1 METKKKSFDEQA
13 VIKDLKKYLPA
24 QAPLKDFIFQNNLEA
39 FQSFKFHEG
48 LNNASEILGYK
59 VYLSLHEFRDMY
71 ESGRIRKD
79 VLERI
84 LTEKKGVAQ
93 LDLWKGKLIDH
104 QYHHTHSPRVGLLR
118 SNWKKEY
125 KIDMNSLVH
134 TNLFRVVNS
143 YIDQGISIWNFP
155 VWEYGFLG
163 SIKDIQSHSFTSF
176 FSTKRAKDFLMQ
188 EKWDLSELL
197 KIVVGDESLFEQ
209 YLFDQQFAHQ
219 GWSGMVSVIED
230 KPHTLIDQKKI
241 TLKELIIF
249 ELLLE
254 IDALDRHFGE
264 GKWKPLSEK
273 LRTRPER
280 LFEDV
285 PHTEYHEVLSLWQE
299 AFEWTYFDEVLAG
312 LQINKPVQKE
322 KADKSF
328 QAMFCIDDRE
338 CSVRR
343 YLEQVDPACDTYG
356 TPGFFNV
363 EFYFQP
369 LQGKYY
375 TKLCPAPVT
384 PKYLIKEVGLNSK
397 QKHDVHFQKQTHS
410 LLGGL
415 LISQTLGFW
424 SAIKLITTIFRPTM
438 STSAA
443 SSFKHMNKA
452 AKLTIQNFN
461 LEDRENGWQIGFTVE
476 EMATRVEGLLRN
488 VGLLKHFAPIVYMV
502 GHGASSVN
510 NPYYTTM
517 DCGACSCRP
526 GSVNAR
532 AFCFMA
538 NHKEVR
544 TILANNGIVIPDETR
559 FIGGL
564 HDTTRDDVVF
574 FDEDNL
580 SKEHA
585 AYHEKNVRVFEQ
597 AMEWNAK
604 ERSRRF
610 VSINSKLSPEKIHK
624 KVQIRSV
631 SLFEPRPE
639 LDHATNAFTVI
650 GRRNTTKGLFLD
662 RRAFLNSFDY
672 STDLEGKY
680 LLGIMGP
687 IAPVCGGI
695 SLNYYFARVDNQK
708 LGSGTKLPHNV
719 MGLVGVANGI
729 EGDLRPGLPSQM
741 IESHDPIRHLVIVEH
756 FPEVVLE
763 TVKKLSTYEWYL
775 NGWMH
780 LVALNPE
787 TKEISV
793 FKDGAFEVY
802 QPLTQTIQVL
812 DDLTYLIENTD
823 SQANTPIYFL
833 PKN

>member
-1 METKKKSFDEQA
+1 METNTRSFDEQQ
-13 VIKDLKKYLPA
+13 VIKEIKRYLPA
-24 QAPLKDFIFQNNLEA
+24 QAPLKDFIFQNNLAA
-39 FQSFKFHEG
+39 FQHFNFHEG

-59 VYLSLHEFRDMY
+59 VYLSLHEFRSMY
-71 ESGRIRKD
+71 ASGRIRKD
-79 VLERI
+79 VLDRI
-84 LTEKKGVAQ
+84 LTEKKGVHH
-93 LDLWKGKLIDH
+93 LDHWKEKLVDH
-104 QYHHTHSPRVGLLR
+104 TYHHTHSPRVGLLR
-118 SNWKKEY
+118 SNWKKGY
-125 KIDMNSLVH
+125 KIDLNSLVH

-188 EKWDLSELL
+188 EQWDVTELL
-197 KIVVGDESLFEQ
+197 KIIVGDESLFEQ

-241 TLKELIIF
+241 SLKELIVF

-254 IDALDRHFGE
+254 IDALDKHFGE
-264 GKWKPLSEK
+264 GKWQPLSSK
-273 LRTRPER
+273 LRTRPEP
-280 LFEDV
+280 LFQDV
-285 PHTEYHEVLSLWQE
+285 PHTEYHEVLSLWQD

-312 LQINKPVQKE
+312 LQINKPAPKE
-322 KADKSF
+322 KTDKSF

-369 LQGKYY
+369 LQGKHY
-375 TKLCPAPVT
+375 TKLCPAPMT
-384 PKYLIKEVGLNSK
+384 PKYLIKEVGTKIK
-397 QKHDVHFQKQTHS
+397 QKHDVHFEKRTHS

-424 SAIKLITTIFRPTM
+424 SAFKLITTIFRPTM
-438 STSAA
+438 SSSAA
-443 SSFKHMNKA
+443 SSFRHMDKA
-452 AKLTIQNFN
+452 AKLTIQNT
-461 LEDRENGWQIGFTVE
+461 DPSHQENGWQIGFTVE
-476 EMATRVEGLLRN
+476 EMATRVEGLLRS
-488 VGLLKHFAPIVYMV
+488 VGLLQHFAPVVYMV

-544 TILANNGIVIPDETR
+544 TVLASKGIVIPEETR

-574 FDEDNL
+574 FDEETL
-580 SKEHA
+580 SPEHA
-585 AYHEKNVRVFEQ
+585 AYHAKNIYVFER
-597 AMEWNAK
+597 ALELNAK

-610 VSINSKLSPEKIHK
+610 ESINTKLSPEKIHK
-624 KVQIRSV
+624 QVQIRSV

-639 LDHATNAFTVI
+639 LDHATNALTVI
-650 GRRNTTKGLFLD
+650 GRRELTKDLFLD
-662 RRAFLNSFDY
+662 RRSFLNSFDY
-672 STDLEGKY
+672 TTDLEGKY

-741 IESHDPIRHLVIVEH
+741 IESHDPVRHLVVVEH
-756 FPEVVLE
+756 FPEVVLA
-763 TVKKLSTYEWYL
+763 TVKKLPTYEWYL

-787 TKEISV
+787 TKEVSV
-793 FKDGAFEVY
+793 FKDGAFEIY
-802 QPLTQTIQVL
+802 TPLTKTIEVL
-812 DDLTYLIENTD
+812 GDLTYLLENTN
-823 SQANTPIYFL
+823 SQSNTSVYLI
-833 PKN
+833 PKQ